1 MWRRFDRFFASGFVG
16 VMTVSLAG
24 GAAAGAVVDGAVV
37 AGGGAGAGCATGGGV
52 AGGVATGGAGE
63 VAAGGEVGAAGT
75 GSTEPGVAVAA
86 GADCGTA
93 ERSTMAARP
102 ANSLDMTNPPRSRLP
117 QPPTHQQP
125 RTGTTAARPAPHC
138 WP

>member
-1 MWRRFDRFFASGFVG
+1 
-16 VMTVSLAG
+16 MTVSLAG

-63 VAAGGEVGAAGT
+63 VAAGGEAGAAGT

-86 GADCGTA
+86 GAGCGTT
-93 ERSTMAARP
+93 ERSAMAARP
-102 ANSLDMTNPPRSRLP
+102 ANSLDMINPPRSRRSRLP
-117 QPPTHQQP
+117 QPRTHQQ
-125 RTGTTAARPAPHC
+125 RWTGTMTVPPGRHCCAKRKVQSRYSSRPG
-138 WP
+138 